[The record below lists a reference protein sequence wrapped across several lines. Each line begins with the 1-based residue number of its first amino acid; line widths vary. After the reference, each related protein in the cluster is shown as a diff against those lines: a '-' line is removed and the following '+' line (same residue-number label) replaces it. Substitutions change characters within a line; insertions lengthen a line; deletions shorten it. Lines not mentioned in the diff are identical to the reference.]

1 MKKFFTIGIKKYFS
15 IETLEEK
22 VEKDRV
28 AMEEKKKKG
37 FSLIGKPII
46 IGNLIV
52 AQNDFSNML
61 NWHDAK
67 EACEALGNGWR
78 LPTIDELN
86 ILYNNQDK
94 IGGFEKFS
102 YWSSK
107 EIDSFAWAQYFVNGF
122 QHDYI
127 KNDPY
132 YVRAV
137 RSL

>member
-15 IETLEEK
+15 IETLEER

-28 AMEEKKKKG
+28 AIEEKKKKA

-67 EACEALGNGWR
+67 VACEALGNGWR

-86 ILYNNQDK
+86 ILYKNQYK

-107 EIDSFAWAQYFVNGF
+107 EIDSFACAQYFVNGF